1 MRVGDLFQSGQQA
14 YTDFYIFDSGA
25 PSYLDTGLEQVYKER
40 EDIKNRAFEQRI
52 RDIDHGK
59 FYPSVA
65 SICGGLA
72 KQFDDSLSILAEKLS
87 EHQDM
92 AYSQLKM
99 LMRVKVQFS
108 IIRRRKTLQILNMQE
123 PFLRGMESA
132 DVIIQEAGISEGRRI
147 N

>member
-1 MRVGDLFQSGQQA
+1 MKKKTARTGNDARPDLRIGDLFGNGQQA

-65 SICGGLA
+65 ST
-72 KQFDDSLSILAEKLS
+72 S
-87 EHQDM
+87 
-92 AYSQLKM
+92 SQT
-99 LMRVKVQFS
+99 
-108 IIRRRKTLQILNMQE
+108 I
-123 PFLRGMESA
+123 
-132 DVIIQEAGISEGRRI
+132 
-147 N
+147 